1 LAAFKD
7 KSFYFVWL
15 RDKSFYFGCLETK
28 VFVLAA
34 LKDKGFYLWLREK
47 NTVKGLSTR
56 SIDSKTHIKEA
67 P

>member
-1 LAAFKD
+1 LFWLLLKTKALILAAIK
-7 KSFYFVWL
+7 
-15 RDKSFYFGCLETK
+15 TK
-28 VFVLAA
+28 ALILAA

-47 NTVKGLSTR
+47 NTAKGLATR